1 MSTRIINGILVDDEC
16 ASQEYLHMLGITRED
31 LAKAPL
37 YIVDASHEAEKPDH
51 EAEKPDHEAEK
62 PNNVLAIENQNK
74 RKPGE
79 KTKVDLWAEWSLAPH
94 TEDEIREKILTDFD
108 GVCFT
113 YLCGSQV
120 LSEDF
125 IVELMAL
132 STGLLN
138 KENYSQYIN
147 ELKQAVL
154 IAEGIKIGE
163 IDYHKLPKISAPGG
177 QDKRRQALIDRLDW
191 VALFEKQT
199 LSPEFRAK
207 FKPLTEKKDPKKKRL
222 VQQNCLSKKN

>member
-1 MSTRIINGILVDDEC
+1 MTNAHRRN
-16 ASQEYLHMLGITRED
+16 T
-31 LAKAPL
+31 L
-37 YIVDASHEAEKPDH
+37 YIVDTS
-51 EAEKPDHEAEK
+51 HEAEK
-62 PNNVLAIENQNK
+62 PNNVLVIENQNK

-163 IDYHKLPKISAPGG
+163 IDYHKLPRISSPGS

-222 VQQNCLSKKN
+222 AQSITPPHKGTGLE

>member
-31 LAKAPL
+31 LVKAPL

-163 IDYHKLPKISAPGG
+163 IDYHKLPRISSPGS

>member
-37 YIVDASHEAEKPDH
+37 YIVDASH

-163 IDYHKLPKISAPGG
+163 IDYHKLPRISSPGS

-199 LSPEFRAK
+199 LSSEFRAK
-207 FKPLTEKKDPKKKRL
+207 FKPLTEKNDPKKKRL
-222 VQQNCLSKKN
+222 VQQNCFPKKN

>member
-16 ASQEYLHMLGITRED
+16 ASQEYLHMLGITKED

-37 YIVDASHEAEKPDH
+37 YIANTRHATEQPNHAVLIEK
-51 EAEKPDHEAEK
+51 
-62 PNNVLAIENQNK
+62 QNK

-113 YLCGSQV
+113 YLCGTQV

-138 KENYSQYIN
+138 KENYRQYIK
-147 ELKQAVL
+147 ELEQAVL
-154 IAEGIKIGE
+154 IAVGIENGK
-163 IDYHKLPKISAPGG
+163 IDYHKLPKISAAGSR
-177 QDKRRQALIDRLDW
+177 DKKRQALIDRLDW
-191 VALFEKQT
+191 EALFTKQA
-199 LSPEFRAK
+199 LSPEFRTK
-207 FKPLTEKKDPKKKRL
+207 FMPLTEKSDPKKKKFRRL
-222 VQQNCLSKKN
+222 QSKDNLL

>member
-1 MSTRIINGILVDDEC
+1 MSTRIINGILIDDEC

-31 LAKAPL
+31 LARAPL
-37 YIVDASHEAEKPDH
+37 YIANARHETEQPNKVVIIEK
-51 EAEKPDHEAEK
+51 K
-62 PNNVLAIENQNK
+62 NK

-113 YLCGSQV
+113 YLCGTQV
-120 LSEDF
+120 LSENF

-138 KENYSQYIN
+138 KENYGQYI
-147 ELKQAVL
+147 EEMKQAVL
-154 IAEGIKIGE
+154 IAEGIEGGK

-199 LSPEFRAK
+199 LSSEFRAK
-207 FKPLTEKKDPKKKRL
+207 FKPLTEKNDPKKKRL
-222 VQQNCLSKKN
+222 VQQNCFPKKINSRHESDIFSLN